1 MARRRR
7 RTQSYNAQGSYPR
20 RKSQAEARAEHI
32 TWALL
37 IVVFAILSLLPDG
50 LELPNWTTPF
60 AGAAI
65 LFGSGIYQYTRR
77 WRVSPIVW
85 VGGALMAA
93 TVFYGVQINP
103 ARDLIGF
110 SLLVFAA
117 VIAFGV
123 FTGEG

>member
-1 MARRRR
+1 MARRRSR
-7 RTQSYNAQGSYPR
+7 SQSRSAQSSFSR
-20 RKSQAEARAEHI
+20 RKSQAEARVEHI

-37 IVVFAILSLLPDG
+37 VVVFAILSLLPDG
-50 LELPNWTTPF
+50 LDLPNWAAPF
-60 AGAAI
+60 AGAII

-103 ARDLIGF
+103 ERDLIGF

>member
-1 MARRRR
+1 MARRRSR
-7 RTQSYNAQGSYPR
+7 SQSRSAQGSYPR
-20 RKSQAEARAEHI
+20 RKSQAEARVEHI

-37 IVVFAILSLLPDG
+37 VVVFAILSLLPDG
-50 LELPNWTTPF
+50 LDLPNWVAPL
-60 AGAAI
+60 AGAII

-93 TVFYGVQINP
+93 TVFYGLQINP
-103 ARDLIGF
+103 ERDLIGF